1 MEEDFWGF
9 RRNLA
14 GFRPSKKL
22 KNARNVG
29 FLLAT
34 CSEEELL
41 FPVSP
46 QTHSWGEYFFSGR
59 ASKSAYFQVFFES
72 GWFFEDRGET
82 AKAIPARNAISSKVR
97 TLEKMAFRDQNEE
110 LFFPVSPQ
118 NHSWGDE
125 FFSGRG
131 SKSGFVS
138 SIAWRRIFGDFAGI
152 LQVSD
157 LRKN

>member
-1 MEEDFWGF
+1 M
-9 RRNLA
+9 
-14 GFRPSKKL
+14 
-22 KNARNVG
+22 
-29 FLLAT
+29 

-59 ASKSAYFQVFFES
+59 ASKSAYVQVFFDS
-72 GWFFEDRGET
+72 GWFFQDRGDT
-82 AKAIPARNAISSKVR
+82 AKGNRARNAISSKVR

-118 NHSWGDE
+118 THSWGDE

-138 SIAWRRIFGDFAGI
+138 SIARTAFFSDFTGI